1 MWSLNWGKAA
11 AQRSWSLPRPRLKS
25 TWTVGSRLSP
35 GTQATAAGEVLLSR
49 GGLSSGAG
57 GIPLA
62 DARGGPGP
70 GHGVPAGAL
79 HLCTK
84 TRGKPASR
92 LHRAVPSAGSDER
105 QRQGWAWAASSRRT
119 SGHGERRCH
128 QPPSAHCCGVGEGR
142 PAPESRAS
150 HPKSGPSHPSPV
162 PATPSPVPATPS
174 PAPATPSPQPPRV
187 TRGRPAAP
195 AAPAPSAA
203 WGLRGRGEG
212 LSLCPSPPLPRS
224 LPAVGVRAEKVG
236 LDQTELCQLGSHI

>member
-25 TWTVGSRLSP
+25 TWTVGPRLSP
-35 GTQATAAGEVLLSR
+35 GTQATAAGEVLFPQ
-49 GGLSSGAG
+49 GGPSSGAG

-79 HLCTK
+79 HLRTK

-150 HPKSGPSHPSPV
+150 HPESGPSHPES
-162 PATPSPVPATPS
+162 PATPSDEGATSGTGCSGPVCHVGSSQARGGPVPPPLS
-174 PAPATPSPQPPRV
+174 CSPQVSPR
-187 TRGRPAAP
+187 
-195 AAPAPSAA
+195 
-203 WGLRGRGEG
+203 
-212 LSLCPSPPLPRS
+212 CRS
-224 LPAVGVRAEKVG
+224 QG
-236 LDQTELCQLGSHI
+236 

>member
-11 AQRSWSLPRPRLKS
+11 AQRRWSPPRPRLKS
-25 TWTVGSRLSP
+25 AWTVGLRLSP
-35 GTQATAAGEVLLSR
+35 GTQATAAGEVLFPQ
-49 GGLSSGAG
+49 GGPSSGAG

-79 HLCTK
+79 HLHTK

-105 QRQGWAWAASSRRT
+105 QRQGWAWA
-119 SGHGERRCH
+119 
-128 QPPSAHCCGVGEGR
+128 GVGVGSFQPQDVGSRGEALSSCPLPPTAVGWGR
-142 PAPESRAS
+142 GGLHLSPA
-150 HPKSGPSHPSPV
+150 
-162 PATPSPVPATPS
+162 PATPSPAIATPSPAPAAPS

-203 WGLRGRGEG
+203 WGLRRRGEG
-212 LSLCPSPPLPRS
+212 LSLRPSPALPRS